1 MIATIQINIDG
12 TWRSAA
18 TYKATNADEVEQG
31 IAGAGRLLYEVDY
44 AAQYLNQ
51 GPFYAVSGRYPV
63 NFEYIETTC
72 WPSFLVDLL
81 PGGAGRR
88 YYEKQ
93 GNPAGPA
100 GDWPLLLKGAANPPG
115 HLRIAEAVQN
125 VKLDS
130 HPGFTREE
138 LIDREDAFIEYAY
151 QHGAPVAGSTD
162 VQGDSP
168 KFLLVEDHKGRWHAE
183 GALSEA
189 NIKSHWLVK
198 FPRGKL
204 QSDKSILFNESAYYQ
219 LAKQLGLRTCKKLI
233 HQKNTLF
240 VPRFDRQIHDNRVT
254 YLGQESLYS
263 LAGISAFGKPMLME
277 ELCQVIAQYATY
289 PEAELTEFMLRDIA
303 NVALGNTDNHGRNTA
318 MQYLIDGTVQLTPLY
333 DFAPMVLDDAGIA
346 RVSRWQAYDNYGF
359 PKWYAIAEQML
370 AFDMDVTK
378 LKSKLVETAQIIE
391 QLPSIMKDCNVEI
404 DVIER
409 MKSRI
414 NTVSKEL
421 KGITTVP

>member
-1 MIATIQINIDG
+1 MIVTIQINIDG
-12 TWRSAA
+12 NWLNAA
-18 TYKATNADEVEQG
+18 TYEAANASEIEKG

-51 GPFYAVSGRYPV
+51 GPFYSVSGRYPV

-88 YYEKQ
+88 YFEKR
-93 GNPAGPA
+93 GNPSGAA

-115 HLRIAEAVQN
+115 HLRIAEAVSVIEQN
-125 VKLDS
+125 SHSGFSLD
-130 HPGFTREE
+130 E
-138 LIDREDAFIEYAY
+138 LLDREDEFIEYAY
-151 QHGAPVAGSTD
+151 QHGAPVAGSTG

-168 KFLLVEDHKGRWHAE
+168 KFLLVEDKNNRWHAE
-183 GALSEA
+183 GAISEP
-189 NIKSHWLVK
+189 NIAAHWLVK

-219 LAKQLGLRTCKKLI
+219 IAKHLGLRTHKALA
-233 HQKNTLF
+233 HRKNTLF
-240 VPRFDRQIHDNRVT
+240 VPRFDRQINNKKIT

-277 ELCQVIAQYATY
+277 EMCQVIARHATN
-289 PEAELTEFMLRDIA
+289 PELELTEFILRDIA

-318 MQYLIDGTVQLTPLY
+318 MQYLKNGTVQLTPLY

-346 RVSRWQAYDNYGF
+346 RVSRWEKHDNYGF
-359 PKWYAIAEQML
+359 PKWHAIAEQMRD
-370 AFDMDVTK
+370 FNMDVETLK
-378 LKSKLVETAQIIE
+378 LKLFETAKKVEILPAIMKKSNVET
-391 QLPSIMKDCNVEI
+391 
-404 DVIER
+404 DVIKR
-409 MKSRI
+409 MESRI
-414 NTVSKEL
+414 LTVSKEL
-421 KGITTVP
+421 KGL